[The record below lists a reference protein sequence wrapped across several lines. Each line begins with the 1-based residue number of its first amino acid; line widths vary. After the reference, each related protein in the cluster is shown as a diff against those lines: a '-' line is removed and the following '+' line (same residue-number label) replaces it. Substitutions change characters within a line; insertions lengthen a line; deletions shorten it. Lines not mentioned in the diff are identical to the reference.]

1 MRGDNGRREIT
12 PRVIVCIVLAFLQM
26 PRTLETPEEKR
37 INELAAR
44 RMGIPP
50 LWQNST
56 MALNIKDKET
66 EALVAEL
73 AAMTGETK
81 TGAVRTAARERLERL
96 RLQSGRPNP
105 KKDAESFRRWLETE
119 IWPQIPDDVR
129 GKKISK
135 AEREEILGY
144 GPDGV

>member
-1 MRGDNGRREIT
+1 
-12 PRVIVCIVLAFLQM
+12 
-26 PRTLETPEEKR
+26 
-37 INELAAR
+37 
-44 RMGIPP
+44 
-50 LWQNST
+50 

-73 AAMTGETK
+73 ASLTGETK

-96 RLQSGRPNP
+96 KLQPGR
-105 KKDAESFRRWLETE
+105 KKLNAEELRHFLETE
-119 IWPQIPDDVR
+119 IWPQIPPELLDR
-129 GKKISK
+129 EPMTK

>member
-1 MRGDNGRREIT
+1 ME
-12 PRVIVCIVLAFLQM
+12 
-26 PRTLETPEEKR
+26 RTLETPEER
-37 INELAAR
+37 RLNEMAAR
-44 RMGIPP
+44 RMGTTP

-56 MALNIKDKET
+56 MALNIKDRET

-81 TGAVRTAARERLERL
+81 TGAVRKAARERLERL

-119 IWPQIPDDVR
+119 IWPLIPDELL
-129 GKKISK
+129 GKAITK

-144 GPDGV
+144 GPEGY

>member
-1 MRGDNGRREIT
+1 MGNV
-12 PRVIVCIVLAFLQM
+12 PMA
-26 PRTLETPEEKR
+26 RTLQTPEEKR
-37 INELAAR
+37 LDELAAR

-50 LWQNST
+50 LCQNST
-56 MALNIKDKET
+56 MALNIKDEET
-66 EALVAEL
+66 EALVNEL

-96 RLQSGRPNP
+96 ERRRGRRRRTP
-105 KKDAESFRRWLETE
+105 EEVQRWLETE
-119 IWPQIPDDVR
+119 IWSQIPDELLDR
-129 GKKISK
+129 PPMTK